1 MSVSNKNSTQHT
13 EAARFNAEAFASAHN
28 LTRKTV
34 GGKIHWQGP
43 NPLDSSGATTD
54 GFILFPEGN
63 ALDRKT
69 GQKYSASA
77 LKNFSNPHEI
87 SPPIRREQSAAP
99 KPTKKK
105 EFDWKKPFER
115 FPYVDES
122 GKLLFEV
129 LKQGTGSGKVISQR
143 RPNPAYGPANL
154 AQWKYSLDDT
164 RRVLYRLPC
173 VLRAEKIL
181 VVEGEKAT
189 DILETALAE
198 AGLLS
203 SFTPTCNPH
212 GAGKWKS
219 EFSESLRGKVV
230 YVFPDNDE
238 PGRNHASDVCTQL
251 HGIASEIRLIDL
263 PDRSEKQGADDWLQN
278 GKHIAEL
285 LEIAEAA
292 PLWSPPVA
300 TAAATAVGAYSLDDI
315 GNGEMFAAENCEVA
329 RFCHTRGDWMLFA
342 DGVWRVDVTRKIN
355 QLAKATGRKAIA
367 RAAAMQDPD
376 ARSLH
381 LKHYSKL
388 GQQATRNAMVTDA
401 SSEPALA
408 VDLSQFDSNPH
419 LFNCKN
425 GTVDLSTGVFR
436 EHRAADLLS
445 FQSPVNYDRAAKCP
459 LWERCLE
466 RWIPD
471 PETRIYLQDSVGLTL
486 SGLVIDE
493 FFNFLHGDGGNG
505 KSKFT
510 GAIETLM
517 GNYWHKTESETLMDA
532 RDARKSGA
540 PNSALLQL
548 KGARLVTAHEI
559 ASHHTLSAA
568 LVKDLTGRDAITA
581 RGMYE
586 KQSTTF
592 LPQFTL
598 WFFGNYK
605 PKISDGSAG
614 MWRRV
619 RLIEFGQP
627 IKEEE
632 RDRAL
637 SQKLEAELPGILNWA
652 LAGLARVQTRG
663 VFVPESVLSATAEY
677 KAEQDPLSAFIEDCC
692 ETGPGLSLSVAAMWS
707 LWEAW
712 AIDNGEEQK
721 SAKFLSQQLTR
732 RGIEA
737 YKSNS
742 VRRFR
747 GIAEKKSLPENVSQ
761 VSHVSLP
768 ENEGTHGT
776 LGTDIPTNFSF
787 EAHSKKREKGNHADS
802 EPGYS
807 ADKSK

>member
-1 MSVSNKNSTQHT
+1 MSVSTKPTPHHT
-13 EAARFNAEAFASAHN
+13 TTATFSVESFAATHN
-28 LTRKTV
+28 LTRTTV
-34 GGKIHWQGP
+34 SGKPQWQGA
-43 NPLDSSGATTD
+43 NPLDPSGATTD

-69 GQKYSASA
+69 GEKYSARVVRNFAGIPSIRNA
-77 LKNFSNPHEI
+77 PQTSKPPGNKKNFDWN
-87 SPPIRREQSAAP
+87 SPF
-99 KPTKKK
+99 K
-105 EFDWKKPFER
+105 EFS
-115 FPYVDES
+115 YVDEA
-122 GKLLFEV
+122 GKLLFQV
-129 LKQGTGSGKVISQR
+129 LRQGDGETKVVSQR
-143 RPNPAYGPANL
+143 RPDARREATGDGGWVSRL
-154 AQWKYSLDDT
+154 GDV
-164 RRVLYRLPC
+164 RRVLYRLPQ
-173 VLRAEKIL
+173 VLAAHTVLI
-181 VVEGEKAT
+181 VEGEKAA
-189 DILETALAE
+189 DVLNECLCEHGFAPAVIA
-198 AGLLS
+198 
-203 SFTPTCNPH
+203 TCNPH
-212 GAGKWKS
+212 GAGKWRV
-219 EFSESLRGKVV
+219 EFSEALEGRTV

-238 PGRNHASDVCTQL
+238 PGEKHAAAVARSV
-251 HGIASEIRLIDL
+251 HGVALECKIVEL
-263 PDRSEKQGADDWLQN
+263 PDRRPKGGADDWLKS
-278 GKHIAEL
+278 GHSIEEL
-285 LEIAEAA
+285 LEIAEK
-292 PLWSPPVA
+292 
-300 TAAATAVGAYSLDDI
+300 TAAFSPVETPTGTTTAGAYSLDDI

-329 RFCHTRGDWMLFA
+329 RFCHTRGDWMLY
-342 DGVWRVDVTRKIN
+342 DWGVWKVDVTRKIN
-355 QLAKATGRKAIA
+355 QLAKATGRRAIA

-381 LKHYSKL
+381 LKHYSKM
-388 GQQATRNAMVTDA
+388 GQQATRNAMITDA
-401 SSEPALA
+401 ASEPMLA
-408 VDLSQFDSNPH
+408 VDLSKFDSNPH

-425 GTVDLSTGVFR
+425 GTIDLSTGVFR
-436 EHRAADLLS
+436 EHRACDLLS
-445 FQSPVNYDRAAKCP
+445 FQSPVAYDRAATCH

-471 PETRIYLQDSVGLTL
+471 PETRVYLQDSVGLTL

-510 GAIETLM
+510 GAIEALM

-627 IKEEE
+627 ISDGE

-652 LAGLARVQTRG
+652 LEGLARVQRRG
-663 VFVPESVLSATAEY
+663 VFVPESVLAATAEY
-677 KAEQDPLSAFIEDCC
+677 KAEQDPLGAFLDDCC
-692 ETGPGLSLSVAAMWS
+692 DTGAGLSISSAAMWS
-707 LWEAW
+707 LWETW

-721 SAKFLSQQLTR
+721 SARFLNQQLTR
-732 RGIEA
+732 RGVEA
-737 YKSNS
+737 YKSGA
-742 VRRFR
+742 VRGFR
-747 GIAEKKSLPENVSQ
+747 GIAKKQSLPEEASQVSQ
-761 VSHVSLP
+761 VSQT
-768 ENEGTHGT
+768 ENIGTLGT
-776 LGTDIPTNFSF
+776 LGTDFPANSAFK
-787 EAHSKKREKGNHADS
+787 AKNKKREKGNHADS
-802 EPGYS
+802 EVGYS
-807 ADKSK
+807 QAKSEN